1 MIDLKTAR
9 AITDALH
16 QPLAP
21 WTLPVGEAVELDADS
36 GWAQWDMA
44 TKLGDSQFSTLD

>member
-9 AITDALH
+9 AITEALH

-21 WTLPVGEAVELDADS
+21 WKLPTGEAVELDADS

-44 TKLGDSQFSTLD
+44 QKLGDSQFSTPD